1 MKVYKPQCSLPANIH
16 GYVSS
21 PETRGTLDIVW
32 TCVATLLLCT
42 WTVLHLNVP
51 IEVSSKGPAQIIC
64 HQVYLVARK
73 LQWMFITL
81 MAPEV
86 ILGMALMG
94 LLSARRTTREML
106 KYAREDGVP
115 WTLTHSF
122 LANMGG
128 YAIEFGDEEAP
139 AETKRC
145 AGRDE
150 AGLLSSSKDLVA
162 VEVVSPKKE
171 PEPTSIVSANDET
184 TANCDKATGAV
195 VRTTAL
201 PSSPTAPPHR
211 PSSAQLQPG
220 TADGLKISQTT
231 VKPEEEKQTVK
242 TTAEKVGQDE
252 DTRVMHEF
260 WRGRMAN
267 SRYKDGVNLW
277 EGWPMG
283 EPRWQL
289 HRRNELVAEKAVWA
303 SRSSDVGLQ
312 KPTTY
317 WYNIRAL
324 SGNVWILD
332 ARQLLAA
339 RRRGII
345 AELPHMTED
354 EINDRSKSDA
364 FVKVLA
370 AGQVL
375 WLIIQLVFRAAQGLT
390 VTQLEIVALAFAL
403 CSLAA
408 YMALLSKPK
417 DVRARV
423 YVPAARP
430 PLIEDMKELGYL
442 GPTTF
447 WYLRAT
453 TWVPN
458 NSAHYLEVDN
468 IRWLRFLSRHSPLQ
482 VGMMVT
488 FLLSVPFGAV
498 HLIAWNSEFP
508 TQAERL
514 GWHISCLLTIIVPF
528 FIMAT
533 MMYGAEV
540 ERKLLRLSLA
550 RVKMVVAYQIGLLM
564 AIHATGRLF
573 VFFEAFRSLI
583 SLPTSAFTTTQMGN
597 VPHLQ

>member
-32 TCVATLLLCT
+32 ACVATLLLCT

-51 IEVSSKGPAQIIC
+51 IEVSSKGTAQIFC
-64 HQVYLVARK
+64 YQVYLVARK
-73 LQWMFITL
+73 LQWMLITL
-81 MAPEV
+81 IAPEV
-86 ILGMALMG
+86 ILGMALMD
-94 LLSARRTTREML
+94 LFSARCTTREML
-106 KYAREDGVP
+106 EYAREDGVP

-145 AGRDE
+145 AGSDE
-150 AGLLSSSKDLVA
+150 VGLLSSSKEPV
-162 VEVVSPKKE
+162 VVKVVSPKKG
-171 PEPTSIVSANDET
+171 PEPIVSAYDET
-184 TANCDKATGAV
+184 TPNSDKAIGAV
-195 VRTTAL
+195 APTTAL
-201 PSSPTAPPHR
+201 PPSPTAPPHR

-220 TADGLKISQTT
+220 TSEGLKVSQTT
-231 VKPEEEKQTVK
+231 IKQEEEKQTVK
-242 TTAEKVGQDE
+242 TTTKKDGQDE

-260 WRGRMAN
+260 WRRRMAN

-289 HRRNELVAEKAVWA
+289 HKRNELVAEKAVWA

-312 KPTTY
+312 KHTTY

-390 VTQLEIVALAFAL
+390 VTQLEIVTLAFAL
-403 CSLAA
+403 CSLAT

-417 DVRARV
+417 DLSTRV
-423 YVPAARP
+423 YMPAARP
-430 PLIEDMKELGYL
+430 PLVDDMKELGYL

-453 TWVPN
+453 TWMPN
-458 NSAHYLEVDN
+458 NSVHYLDVEN

-482 VGMMVT
+482 VSVMVT
-488 FLLSVPFGAV
+488 VLLSVPFGAV

-528 FIMAT
+528 FIMAA
-533 MMYGAEV
+533 MMYAADV

-550 RVKMVVAYQIGLLM
+550 RVKVVVAYQIGFLM
-564 AIHATGRLF
+564 AIQTIGRLF
-573 VFFEAFRSLI
+573 VFVEAFRSLI
-583 SLPTSAFTTTQMGN
+583 SLPTSAFITTEMGN